1 MAVTDKDCEYV
12 VDERSIEP
20 GTYDITEY
28 APAKQ
33 AIVDY
38 LRVRL
43 EAVLERWPGRPVLML
58 SGGVDSILIAAV
70 LAQLRT
76 DVLAVTFSQDS
87 SPQAAEETRV
97 AREVAY
103 ALGFEHHVVAPRGEA
118 LESLLKETV
127 ERLDS
132 AEPWEVLSG
141 AILVAVDKLR
151 QEHGADGALITGAG
165 ADALFLGG
173 KTIDTTA
180 EDYLQQWDAQVR
192 RGIKANFTRERF
204 IPDFYERL
212 IAEPQRHIQV
222 WQTHA
227 AVDLALRIHPRVTR
241 GADLAQDKTLFR
253 HIAADLGINPELV
266 QTTKNPMQVSSGGLE
281 AIVTLARE
289 QLARRAGEK
298 TYSDPMEEPLEFTV
312 ARLFLAQLEDQTR
325 GE

>member
-38 LRVRL
+38 LRARL

-97 AREVAY
+97 AREVAH

-118 LESLLKETV
+118 LEALLKETV

-222 WQTHA
+222 WQTHE

>member
-1 MAVTDKDCEYV
+1 MAVTDKGCEYV
-12 VDERSIEP
+12 ADQRSIEP

-38 LRVRL
+38 LDARL
-43 EAVLERWPGRPVLML
+43 TAVLERWPGRPVLML
-58 SGGVDSILIAAV
+58 SGGVDSILIASA
-70 LAQLRT
+70 LARLRT
-76 DVLAVTFSQDS
+76 DVLAVTFSHES

-97 AREVAY
+97 AREVAR
-103 ALGFEHHVVAPRGEA
+103 ALGFEHHVIAPRGDA
-118 LESLLKETV
+118 LERLLAETV
-127 ERLDS
+127 ERLES

-141 AILVAVDKLR
+141 AILVAVDKHR
-151 QEHGADGALITGAG
+151 QECGIDGALITGAG

-173 KTIDTTA
+173 KAIAADA
-180 EDYLQQWDAQVR
+180 EDFLQQWDIQVR
-192 RGIKANFTRERF
+192 QGIQANFTRERF

-212 IAEPQRHIQV
+212 IAEPERHIQV
-222 WQTHA
+222 WQTHE

-241 GADLAQDKTLFR
+241 GAEMNQDKALFR
-253 HIAADLGINPELV
+253 AIAADMGIDPKLV

-281 AIVTLARE
+281 AIVSLARE

-298 TYSDPMEEPLEFTV
+298 TYSDPREEPLEFTV
-312 ARLFLAQLEDQTR
+312 ARLFLEQLESQTP

>member
-12 VDERSIEP
+12 ADERSIEP

-38 LRVRL
+38 LRARL

-118 LESLLKETV
+118 LEALLKETV

-222 WQTHA
+222 WQTHE